1 LKLFDISQA
10 LFSDLWLLKNRF
22 AYWPQCSCNYVTTS
36 VLIQKQFIQ
45 LCRTIKQKHCS
56 RLTQ

>member
-1 LKLFDISQA
+1 MYLAGNTVST
-10 LFSDLWLLKNRF
+10 
-22 AYWPQCSCNYVTTS
+22 P

-56 RLTQ
+56 RLKAIVAKTHTKREFYTLKLQAESGN